1 MKVAMTKIAAAT
13 VLAFAAAGAQAATL
27 NVTSLMADTGSFNL
41 GGSPG
46 TPGSWN
52 FAGAGTELIGA
63 INTSLGTS
71 FTFFGGPVHV
81 FLGDG
86 TYIDPNLT
94 VPAPV
99 AVQGGNPVSAV
110 VDDVAGTITVDL
122 SAWTA
127 SWNGTNFNQGN
138 TMATGTWNAMT
149 GAYNIGWSS
158 TVVGGSFNGQTGN
171 WTLQGTAVAAV
182 PEAETYAMML
192 AGLGLVG
199 TMVARRRKLVA

>member
-1 MKVAMTKIAAAT
+1 MQFNMTKIAAAT

-27 NVTSLMADTGSFNL
+27 DVTSLMADTGSFNL

-46 TPGSWN
+46 TPGSWV
-52 FAGAGTELIGA
+52 FSGAGVEFIGA
-63 INTSLGTS
+63 SDVDFGSS
-71 FTFFGGPVHV
+71 FTFFGGPVFA
-81 FLGDG
+81 FLNTSGS
-86 TYIDPNLT
+86 Y
-94 VPAPV
+94 VPHGGV
-99 AVQGGNPVSAV
+99 AVVGGPIVTAT
-110 VDDVAGTITVDL
+110 VDDVAGTITIDL

-127 SWNGTNFNQGN
+127 HWNGTNFNQGSS
-138 TMATGTWNAMT
+138 TVTGTWDAVT
-149 GAYNIGWSS
+149 GAYDVSWAS
-158 TVVGGSFNGQTGN
+158 TVVGGPFNGQTGN